1 MEHSEIRKGTPA
13 DAGPVRLILASA
25 SPRRREI
32 LTEAGVAFEV
42 VPSHIP
48 EEERPGEKAEEYA
61 CRLAREKALAVA
73 AELSGDG
80 PSLVLGADTV
90 VVLGERVM
98 GKPDD
103 EDHAVALLKS
113 LVGQRHRVITGVAV
127 VTSPGGRVF
136 SRAVVSEVSMRH
148 ADESE
153 IRDYVATGE
162 PMDKAGAYAVQGEGG
177 RRFVEALVGSR
188 SNVIGL
194 PLEQTLELLDAGAE
208 SLKGSRP

>member
-1 MEHSEIRKGTPA
+1 
-13 DAGPVRLILASA
+13 
-25 SPRRREI
+25 
-32 LTEAGVAFEV
+32 VAFEV